1 MNQTRGA
8 SVVQAAGL
16 LMASTILS
24 RVLGYVRD
32 IIISSAYGQGQ
43 MTDAYLAAF
52 SIRIFSI
59 LFW

>member
-1 MNQTRGA
+1 MNKSRGA
-8 SVVQAAGL
+8 TVVQAAGL

-43 MTDAYLAAF
+43 MTDAYSDCRRYAC
-52 SIRIFSI
+52 RI
-59 LFW
+59 LPG

>member
-1 MNQTRGA
+1 MNKSRGA
-8 SVVQAAGL
+8 TVVQAAGL

-52 SIRIFSI
+52 SIPDF
-59 LFW
+59 L